1 MRRFFNIIGALL
13 ENKTC
18 DEMNSVVESPHTV
31 EDLVKQV
38 HELPPNWFPN
48 SKLDQ
53 KSRLSEA
60 LVDPDAQPLSKFQHF
75 CIKSDV
81 FNKLNARMKANS
93 KEAKLTGLF
102 SVIISLAF
110 KEAMKKYDVKDIPI
124 DPIQIS
130 YLGSVRD
137 KLKVPS
143 AQMGVYLGGYELTL
157 ANDDTLNYESIWPL
171 AEKNSIELHQAIAD
185 PGNLNF
191 ILFMDKNFEFMMKSP
206 DGGYSDTQYNFKLS
220 NYGLLKNT
228 DVPDV
233 IKIRQHYI
241 RTYNPFGVVGSN
253 LIMSMCTVDGNLCWV
268 CSYNEKMISSRVVTE
283 VLQNIQDTMHKL
295 IQ

>member
-1 MRRFFNIIGALL
+1 MRRLFNIIGALL
-13 ENKTC
+13 ANKTC
-18 DEMNSVVESPHTV
+18 DEMNSVVESLYTA
-31 EDLVKQV
+31 EDLVKKV

-60 LVDPDAQPLSKFQHF
+60 LVEPNAQPDAKFQHF

-81 FNKLNARMKANS
+81 FNKLNATMKANS

-110 KEAMKKYDVKDIPI
+110 KEAIKKHDVKDIPT
-124 DPIQIS
+124 DQFQIS

-137 KLKVPS
+137 KLNVPS

-157 ANDDTLNYESIWPL
+157 ANDDSLNLESVWRL
-171 AEKNSIELHQAIAD
+171 AEKNSIELHQAISD
-185 PGNLNF
+185 SGNLNF
-191 ILFMDKNFEFMMKSP
+191 LLFMEKNFQFMMKSP
-206 DGGYSDTQYNFKLS
+206 EGGYSDKHYNFKLS

-228 DVPDV
+228 DIPDV
-233 IKIRQHYI
+233 VKIRQHYI
-241 RTYNPFGVVGSN
+241 R
-253 LIMSMCTVDGNLCWV
+253 
-268 CSYNEKMISSRVVTE
+268 
-283 VLQNIQDTMHKL
+283 
-295 IQ
+295 